1 MEADALRGIVLDL
14 WHPWFGAEARLL
26 EGQVETFNATNPWGI
41 QVRAISQGNFA
52 ELFTQVNLALGAPDR
67 PDVVIGLPE
76 YSLIWQDAGVVDLT
90 PYVTDPVWGLSPD
103 ERADFFPVLWDQDR
117 FATQRL
123 GLPAQRTARLLFY
136 NQTWARQLG
145 FDSPPQTAEDFRQQ
159 ACQANA
165 FFRQNTDPKDDA
177 FGGWLLDTHPMTVLG
192 WMLAFGGGAL
202 SDDAYR
208 FLRPENLDAWRF
220 IKKELFDQGCAFLA
234 LEADPFE
241 WFALR
246 RTLFLAGDLQDIP
259 ALSRALLE
267 QSSTDQWMV
276 LPFPGENPVLVV
288 YGSSYLV
295 LARQPSE
302 QLAAWLFLRW
312 MLAPEQQ
319 ARWASAS
326 GFLPL
331 SRSALPL
338 LKDYR
343 IAYPQWEQAIQ
354 SLALAQGTPQRSSW
368 RLMRQALSDSFA
380 YLFRMNLETG
390 QIPTLLAD
398 LDALARDLEQQLP
411 PSTGGWHP

>member
-1 MEADALRGIVLDL
+1 
-14 WHPWFGAEARLL
+14 
-26 EGQVETFNATNPWGI
+26 
-41 QVRAISQGNFA
+41 
-52 ELFTQVNLALGAPDR
+52 
-67 PDVVIGLPE
+67 
-76 YSLIWQDAGVVDLT
+76 
-90 PYVTDPVWGLSPD
+90 
-103 ERADFFPVLWDQDR
+103 
-117 FATQRL
+117 
-123 GLPAQRTARLLFY
+123 
-136 NQTWARQLG
+136 
-145 FDSPPQTAEDFRQQ
+145 
-159 ACQANA
+159 
-165 FFRQNTDPKDDA
+165 
-177 FGGWLLDTHPMTVLG
+177 
-192 WMLAFGGGAL
+192 MLAFGGGAL

-220 IKKELFDQGCAFLA
+220 IKKDLFDQGCAFLA